1 MNGEG
6 WRPLVT
12 WDLDLW
18 KGQLGPR
25 VTPGKYFVKIKI
37 GDKETIKTLEVL
49 KDPNTTGSIESIKE
63 QVEFSL
69 QLRDAMNTVV
79 EMIDRVEWIRKELD
93 EIVPTI
99 KNGKIKSELI
109 ALQEKS
115 QGISAKLY
123 DIHLTGAREDAFR
136 SPMQLYGR
144 LSALA
149 SDITANGVDFK
160 PTNQQGEVYGI
171 LKDRLIRVQQ
181 EYTTLLDQQVPQLNN
196 KLPEENRKI
205 DLEKKN

>member
-25 VTPGKYFVKIKI
+25 AAPGKYMAKIKI
-37 GDKETIKTLEVL
+37 DGKEFSESFEVL
-49 KDPNTTGSIESIKE
+49 KDPNTTGTEQEIQE
-63 QVEFSL
+63 QVMFSL

-79 EMIDRVEWIRKELD
+79 EMIDRMEWIRKELA
-93 EIVPTI
+93 ELIPTT
-99 KNGKIKSELI
+99 KNAKLQKELI
-109 ALQEKS
+109 AMQTQAE
-115 QGISAKLY
+115 GISAKLY

-160 PTNQQGEVYGI
+160 PTNQQGEVYGV
-171 LKDRLIRVQQ
+171 LKDRMVKVQQ
-181 EYTTLLDQQVPQLNN
+181 EYSTLLEKQLPQINN
-196 KLPEENRKI
+196 KLPDQKI
-205 DLEKKN
+205 NMEKKN